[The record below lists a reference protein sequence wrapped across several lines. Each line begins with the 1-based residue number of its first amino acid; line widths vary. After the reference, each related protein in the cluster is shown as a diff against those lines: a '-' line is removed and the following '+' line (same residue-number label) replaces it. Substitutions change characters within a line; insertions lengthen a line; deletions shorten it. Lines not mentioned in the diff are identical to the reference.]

1 MWRGGHT
8 DGVKHRASPQR
19 SAACELL
26 PNDKVAAPTWVR
38 ATTVHAKVIRR
49 SWTGLNTWELNTR
62 INVHKKWGTELFE
75 KDRRTCF
82 SAAPRV
88 RVQPQVLHSILK
100 AARDVGTGEVENE
113 SAEMWTVLNSQQWAH
128 KRPRS
133 IAAISDGELNRKATV
148 SVCTFRA
155 PCLEGMAADAFAA
168 ALLRWKQKLTDQGA
182 CEAILEFNEEEG
194 EYAAWG
200 VRGLASQHMYKHAAT
215 HVFHEEHLGG
225 STTHV
230 LLEATAEDKE
240 QVLARGEGGGGL
252 VAWVH
257 ENCDLCLEE
266 FSQAS
271 EIPESQTE

>member
-1 MWRGGHT
+1 MGRGGHT
-8 DGVKHRASPQR
+8 DGVKRRGSPQR
-19 SAACELL
+19 SAASELL
-26 PNDKVAAPTWVR
+26 PNDKVAAPTWLR
-38 ATTVHAKVIRR
+38 ATTVNANVIRR
-49 SWTGLNTWELNTR
+49 SWTGLSTWELNTR
-62 INVHKKWGTELFE
+62 ISEHKQLGTELFE
-75 KDRRTCF
+75 KDRIECF

-88 RVQPQVLHSILK
+88 RVRPQELRAILK
-100 AARDVGTGEVENE
+100 AARDVGTGEVEKE
-113 SAEMWTVLNSQQWAH
+113 STEMWTVINTQQGAH

-133 IAAISDGELNRKATV
+133 IAAVSDGKLDWKSSV

-155 PCLEGMAADAFAA
+155 PCLEGMGADAFAA
-168 ALLRWKQKLTDQGA
+168 ALVRWKQKLVDQGA
-182 CEAILEFNEEEG
+182 CEAISEFNMEQG

-200 VRGLASQHMYKHAAT
+200 VRGMASEHMYKHAAT

-225 STTHV
+225 STKHV
-230 LLEATAEDKE
+230 LRLATAEEKE
-240 QVLARGEGGGGL
+240 QVSARGEGGGGL